1 MMDIPHTPAATLTR
15 AREWGLRN
23 GLEYVYTGNVH
34 DQPGASTWCPGC
46 GALLMERDW
55 YELGQ
60 WQLTDDGHCPTC
72 GHQVP
77 GRFEGP
83 PQGWG
88 RRRVAVHLAGTDR

>member
-1 MMDIPHTPAATLTR
+1 MDIPHTPGATLTR

-34 DQPGASTWCPGC
+34 DQPGSSTWCPGC
-46 GALLMERDW
+46 GALLVERDW
-55 YELGQ
+55 YELGR
-60 WQLTDDGHCPTC
+60 WHLSEDGRCRTC

-88 RRRVAVHLAGTDR
+88 RRRVAVRLAGADT